1 LKKVAHFEC
10 IQLTNELAERICEKS
25 QRNLRRA
32 LLMLQTCTTQFNR
45 LPLSKDQE
53 VLEPDWQIYLRETA
67 RMIAT
72 QHTPQR

>member
-1 LKKVAHFEC
+1 
-10 IQLTNELAERICEKS
+10 
-25 QRNLRRA
+25 
-32 LLMLQTCTTQFNR
+32 MLQTCTTQFNR